1 MGPGGGSP
9 REGVPGPPRGGVWT
23 PPRGGVPGPPPG
35 GGRNWPKM
43 GIFWGPGDP
52 PPWTVKKCPKGRPHQ
67 RRIIEGGEVNRPLIR
82 EKGVRDP
89 PPGGGSGTP
98 PGGGLGTPPGGGLG
112 TPPGGFRDPL
122 PRGVRVP
129 DFWEKL
135 SENQA
140 KLHNFYPQIKGAP
153 KRQFPRKKVK
163 NWRFGHFGDSS
174 MVFGQNGIF
183 REKMSIS
190 ERIVRVLTISDAWSF
205 SRYRRAGW
213 PPADPE
219 ECD

>member
-89 PPGGGSGTP
+89 PPGGGPGPP
-98 PGGGLGTPPGGGLG
+98 PGGGGWGPPRGGVPGPPPGGVPGPPPEGGPGPRFLG
-112 TPPGGFRDPL
+112 
-122 PRGVRVP
+122 
-129 DFWEKL
+129 E
-135 SENQA
+135 
-140 KLHNFYPQIKGAP
+140 
-153 KRQFPRKKVK
+153 
-163 NWRFGHFGDSS
+163 
-174 MVFGQNGIF
+174 
-183 REKMSIS
+183 
-190 ERIVRVLTISDAWSF
+190 IVRKSGKIAQFLPPNKRGPKKTISTKES
-205 SRYRRAGW
+205 
-213 PPADPE
+213 
-219 ECD
+219 